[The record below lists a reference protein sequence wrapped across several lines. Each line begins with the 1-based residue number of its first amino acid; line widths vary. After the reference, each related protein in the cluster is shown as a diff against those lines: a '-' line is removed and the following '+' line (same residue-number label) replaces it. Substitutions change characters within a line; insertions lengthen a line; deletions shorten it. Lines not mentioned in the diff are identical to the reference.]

1 MHQLLQTQPDAAQ
14 QIARQQCWQDTLMR
28 LFLRSGGG
36 GGGGGPDAI
45 SNCSLDLGRS
55 GGGAARLDLPLER
68 RGRAGSRDRH
78 GGEEDRLSMGDGRS
92 LDSLENGGGDAV
104 SLLDTP
110 SSAAATPRPSWGAS
124 GGRGP
129 GGLTLDLSHVQGYE
143 GGESGGSTPSPLDG
157 AARAFP
163 APGAGGER
171 DATPSLGDD
180 SFLFSDTASLG
191 ESFNGTEVRRRGG
204 GSVC

>member
-36 GGGGGPDAI
+36 GGGGGGPDAI

-55 GGGAARLDLPLER
+55 SGGAARLDLPLER

-78 GGEEDRLSMGDGRS
+78 GGGGGGEEDRLSMGDGRS
-92 LDSLENGGGDAV
+92 LDSLENGGGGDAV

-110 SSAAATPRPSWGAS
+110 SSAAATPRPSWGAA

-129 GGLTLDLSHVQGYE
+129 
-143 GGESGGSTPSPLDG
+143 
-157 AARAFP
+157 A
-163 APGAGGER
+163 
-171 DATPSLGDD
+171 
-180 SFLFSDTASLG
+180 
-191 ESFNGTEVRRRGG
+191 
-204 GSVC
+204 